1 MMLVYCLMQILLTLG
16 SSRSTLVVGTP
27 LVLVFL
33 VDLTVTPSLV
43 P

>member
-1 MMLVYCLMQILLTLG
+1 MMLVYCLMQILFTLD
-16 SSRSTLVVGTP
+16 SRSTLVVGTP

-33 VDLTVTPSLV
+33 VVLTVTPSFV